1 MTATTARTGS
11 AMKIVYMGT
20 PEFAVPPL
28 QKLCEKG
35 YQVGLV
41 VTQPDKAR
49 DRGKKIQFTP
59 VKEKALEFG
68 IEILQPE
75 KIRDNIEF
83 TARIQKFKPDVIVV
97 AAYGKILPPELL
109 KIPRLG
115 CINIHASL
123 LPKFRGAAPIHRSII
138 EGEEKTGV
146 TLMYMEE
153 GLDTGDMIA
162 ARSVPIM
169 KKTTALLHDELAELG
184 AELLIRTLPLIEQG
198 ISGRTPQDDDLA
210 TYAQMIT
217 KQDEWVDFSKE
228 PALIERQIRGL
239 NSWPGAYT
247 TYKGERMKLWEADSL
262 DETADRPDG
271 TIIGASKEGIKVAA
285 GGRVLLLK
293 RIQMPGKKA
302 MDVAECLNGYQFETG
317 EILGREEQA

>member
-1 MTATTARTGS
+1 MTVITVRTGS
-11 AMKIVYMGT
+11 GMKIIYMGT

-28 QKLCEKG
+28 QKLCENG
-35 YQVGLV
+35 YQVGMV

-49 DRGKKIQFTP
+49 DRGKKIHFTP
-59 VKEKALEFG
+59 VKEKALEYG
-68 IEILQPE
+68 IELMQPE

-83 TARIQKFKPDVIVV
+83 VARIQKFKPDLIIV

-123 LPKFRGAAPIHRSII
+123 LPKFRGAAPIHRSIM
-138 EGEEKTGV
+138 EGEDKTGV

-162 ARSVPIM
+162 ARSVSINKM
-169 KKTTALLHDELAELG
+169 TTAQLHDELADLG
-184 AELLIRTLPLIEQG
+184 AELLVRTLPLIEQG
-198 ISGRTPQDDDLA
+198 ISGRTPQDNNQA

-217 KQDEWVDFSKE
+217 KQDEWIDFSRDAAAVE
-228 PALIERQIRGL
+228 HQIRGL

-247 TYKGERMKLWEADSL
+247 TYKGERMKLWEADAL
-262 DETADRPDG
+262 DEAANSPDG
-271 TIIGASKEGIKVAA
+271 AIISTSKEGIRVAA

-293 RIQMPGKKA
+293 KIQMPGKKA
-302 MDVAECLNGYQFETG
+302 MDVSECLNGYQFETG
-317 EILGREEQA
+317 EILGR